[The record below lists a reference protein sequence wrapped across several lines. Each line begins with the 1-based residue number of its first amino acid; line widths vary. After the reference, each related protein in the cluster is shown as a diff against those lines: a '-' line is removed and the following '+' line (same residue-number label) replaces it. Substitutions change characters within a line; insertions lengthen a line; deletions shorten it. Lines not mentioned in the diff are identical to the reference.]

1 MLVFNYY
8 ISCETLVCRKGSR
21 PFDYT
26 SKVRT
31 HKEVYGVMH
40 IDNATA
46 MVDKAATTHNDS
58 IVIIPQHINLQII
71 L

>member
-1 MLVFNYY
+1 MQERIKTIWLYLK
-8 ISCETLVCRKGSR
+8 S
-21 PFDYT
+21 
-26 SKVRT
+26 
-31 HKEVYGVMH
+31 KEVYGVMH